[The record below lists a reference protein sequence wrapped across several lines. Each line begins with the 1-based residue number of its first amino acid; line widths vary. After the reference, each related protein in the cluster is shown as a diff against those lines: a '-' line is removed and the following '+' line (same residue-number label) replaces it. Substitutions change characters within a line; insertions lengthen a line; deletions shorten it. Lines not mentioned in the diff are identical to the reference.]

1 MTDLPAHHETVLDVG
16 DLGLARTYAIALLDA
31 AQEGSARIDDVRQQ
45 VSALGELIST
55 MPELLDPL
63 LPVHELQQ
71 ALAGALVDR
80 VLPVV
85 SAFVSILTGRGRLS
99 LLPAIGGEL
108 KRLQDH
114 RDGKVEVVLVT
125 AHPLNDEQ
133 VGTVKAKL
141 EKSIKAPIVLA
152 RRVDPTMVGGAKVTV
167 DGRTYDASLA
177 TGLRDI
183 KQHAIHRLR
192 ERRLAEKHGESS
204 SSD

>member
-108 KRLQDH
+108 
-114 RDGKVEVVLVT
+114 
-125 AHPLNDEQ
+125 
-133 VGTVKAKL
+133 
-141 EKSIKAPIVLA
+141 
-152 RRVDPTMVGGAKVTV
+152 
-167 DGRTYDASLA
+167 
-177 TGLRDI
+177 
-183 KQHAIHRLR
+183 
-192 ERRLAEKHGESS
+192 
-204 SSD
+204 